1 MFILFFFTLKSNQ
14 ATGDAIGTNG
24 IVPGKYIDRV
34 HQIIYPINNNMLVC
48 SVVITV
54 FPIAGTNSIIFSY
67 SLPKILEAVRKLPFG
82 VKENVNNAM
91 MHVSGIPIPIIKGV
105 MTLTIMIT

>member
-14 ATGDAIGTNG
+14 ATGDAIGTNE

-48 SVVITV
+48 SGVITV
-54 FPIAGTNSIIFSY
+54 FPIAGINSIIFS
-67 SLPKILEAVRKLPFG
+67 
-82 VKENVNNAM
+82 
-91 MHVSGIPIPIIKGV
+91 
-105 MTLTIMIT
+105 